1 MSAKAKP
8 GQKSGKSEPEG
19 KIPDEHGLHDEKHSS
34 DSEVRRMVTENP
46 DYVPRKDSLPED
58 IVNERQNIDT
68 PAVASTNV
76 KSGLMN
82 VGTDDMSYAAD
93 EYEVGGADAS
103 HGIFT

>member
-34 DSEVRRMVTENP
+34 DSEVRIMVTENP
-46 DYVPRKDSLPED
+46 DNVPGKDNVPEE
-58 IVNERQNIDT
+58 IVNERQIIDT
-68 PAVASTNV
+68 PAVASIKV

-93 EYEVGGADAS
+93 EYEVGG
-103 HGIFT
+103 